1 MSTIAVRE
9 TTAANLCT
17 HLNAPRELSMQ
28 EAWEKRG
35 GWAWAWAPPRP
46 SVCVR
51 VRAYVCLCLCLCV
64 GFRSRTRARAPS
76 FELTANHDRPVPGR
90 MRLPPRRDPV
100 RTPLVALCWL
110 SVPPAVCASAALSSE
125 PLERLNHGA
134 PPFACY
140 APCPLCLRSTTPL
153 LVAIYE
159 LLLDQDTKRRTLDRN
174 QASPGH
180 ETSLMKHL
188 TICGEQSKPLLSA
201 MSQRPFRRPL
211 CTLQAPAHEQQ
222 TAPPTDRGSRFEQR
236 PKRHSHMP

>member
-1 MSTIAVRE
+1 
-9 TTAANLCT
+9 
-17 HLNAPRELSMQ
+17 
-28 EAWEKRG
+28 
-35 GWAWAWAPPRP
+35 
-46 SVCVR
+46 
-51 VRAYVCLCLCLCV
+51 
-64 GFRSRTRARAPS
+64 
-76 FELTANHDRPVPGR
+76 

-100 RTPLVALCWL
+100 RTPLVAVCWL

-159 LLLDQDTKRRTLDRN
+159 LLLDQEDTKRRTLDRS
-174 QASPGH
+174 QTSPGH
-180 ETSLMKHL
+180 ETSLMKHS

-211 CTLQAPAHEQQ
+211 CPR
-222 TAPPTDRGSRFEQR
+222 TADGPPPTGRGSPFEQR
-236 PKRHSHMP
+236 PNEAFIPHALEFDQPARLWPGTIATNW

>member
-1 MSTIAVRE
+1 MG
-9 TTAANLCT
+9 TTS
-17 HLNAPRELSMQ
+17 P
-28 EAWEKRG
+28 KRVYVC
-35 GWAWAWAPPRP
+35 AC
-46 SVCVR
+46 VCV
-51 VRAYVCLCLCLCV
+51 CLCLCV
-64 GFRSRTRARAPS
+64 GFRSRTRIRAPS
-76 FELTANHDRPVPGR
+76 FELTANHDRPVPSR

-159 LLLDQDTKRRTLDRN
+159 LLLDQNTKRRTLDRS
-174 QASPGH
+174 QTSPGH
-180 ETSLMKHL
+180 ETSLMKHS

-211 CTLQAPAHEQQ
+211 CTR
-222 TAPPTDRGSRFEQR
+222 TADGSPTDRASPFERR
-236 PKRHSHMP
+236 PKSNYTCPGV